1 VFVVNVKKMDSR
13 VILGVFFVMIAS
25 EVNEAQGVS
34 PESGKIGT
42 PTHASPSFGSSLKQV
57 NVCSPN
63 EQGLS
68 KSSNVAFNSMPPMHI
83 NEQVEPGDLRI
94 VPMYDGGIDSKSFSE
109 PTGCRGSSV
118 INKNKDSVPCGQIG
132 LSGQKNYFSP
142 HWSVEAVEKELE
154 VSNMVFYTHTCVQYI
169 VAAIVM
175 E

>member
-1 VFVVNVKKMDSR
+1 MFVVNVKKMDSR

-42 PTHASPSFGSSLKQV
+42 PTHASPSLGNSLKQV
-57 NVCSPN
+57 NVCSSN

-68 KSSNVAFNSMPPMHI
+68 KASNVAFISIPPMHI

-94 VPMYDGGIDSKSFSE
+94 LPMCGGGIDSNSFSE
-109 PTGCRGSSV
+109 PTGCRGSSG

-132 LSGQKNYFSP
+132 LCGQEKYFSP